1 MTSSSTPRMVAV
13 ATLALLGIACSSKT
27 PSGGSG
33 GGGRG
38 TGGAA
43 GGTVATSTGGAAGSS
58 SATSSTGGNG
68 TGGGA
73 VGGSGGSA
81 SGGSSSTSSGL
92 GTGGSGTGGTGGS
105 GFGSGGSGSGGAV
118 NGGSG
123 GSGSGGAV
131 SGGSG
136 PGSGG
141 SRVGGTV
148 GGGGLGSGGAAS
160 GGSGSGGTTS
170 SGGGP
175 GSGGMSAVQACPS
188 LPGAPA
194 GTAPLPS
201 AAQLSYQRTE
211 MTAFIHFGQAT
222 FDGTEQCNPSDPVST
237 FAPTKLDATSVGQWV
252 TSLKGAGFR
261 QAMLVTK
268 HSCGFVLWP
277 SQYTDYST
285 KNSTW
290 KGDVVQ
296 LWTDAMKANDMR
308 IAIYYS
314 PWDQHYTSAKS
325 DYETYFKNQLTELMA
340 YGNSY
345 EFEFDGFNAPTGGN
359 VNWKNVFS
367 FIKQAQPNTLIWAGP
382 EVVNTGVT
390 PDVQWI
396 GNENGVGSRSTSSL
410 DTSNCG
416 GGNTWCPYECNTS
429 SHRPNWFWHPGQNP
443 IALSDMQKNYFQ
455 TVGMNCTFNFN
466 VPPSNTGEFDPKDIA
481 LLQQFGTWY
490 NDLYKNNLVK
500 NQPVTADSTWSA
512 AGFEAAKAVDDDLCT
527 YWAAASGKTS
537 AQLTVTPASPITINV
552 ISIREALELG
562 ERVKKYHVEIQQNG
576 TWNTAPTDKSG
587 TKIQG
592 TVIGN
597 RQLWQLNGTTAQAIR
612 LVIDSAKDS
621 PTIAEFGVY

>member
-1 MTSSSTPRMVAV
+1 
-13 ATLALLGIACSSKT
+13 
-27 PSGGSG
+27 
-33 GGGRG
+33 
-38 TGGAA
+38 
-43 GGTVATSTGGAAGSS
+43 
-58 SATSSTGGNG
+58 
-68 TGGGA
+68 
-73 VGGSGGSA
+73 
-81 SGGSSSTSSGL
+81 
-92 GTGGSGTGGTGGS
+92 
-105 GFGSGGSGSGGAV
+105 
-118 NGGSG
+118 
-123 GSGSGGAV
+123 V
-131 SGGSG
+131 S
-136 PGSGG
+136 
-141 SRVGGTV
+141 
-148 GGGGLGSGGAAS
+148 S
-160 GGSGSGGTTS
+160 GGSGSGGTTGT
-170 SGGGP
+170 GGTT
-175 GSGGMSAVQACPS
+175 GSGGATGNGGTSGAQACPS
-188 LPGAPA
+188 LPGAPT
-194 GTAPLPS
+194 GTPPLPS

-211 MTAFIHFGQAT
+211 MTAFIHFGMAT

-237 FAPTKLDATSVGQWV
+237 FAPTKLDATSVGLWV

-290 KGDVVQ
+290 KGDVLQ

-314 PWDQHYTSAKS
+314 PWDQHYPSSKS

-345 EFEFDGFNAPTGGN
+345 EFEFDGFNAPAGGN

-367 FIKQAQPNTLIWAGP
+367 FIKQTQPNTLIWAGP
-382 EVVNTGVT
+382 EVVNTGAT

-396 GNENGVGSRSTSSL
+396 GNENGTGSRSTSSL

-490 NDLYKNNLVK
+490 SGLYKNNLLK
-500 NQPVTADSTWSA
+500 GQPASADSTWSA
-512 AGFEAAKAVDDDLCT
+512 AGFEAGKALDDDLCT

-537 AQLTVTPASPITINV
+537 AQLTVTPAAPITVNV

-576 TWNTAPTDKSG
+576 IWNTAPTDQSG
-587 TKIQG
+587 TKLQG

-597 RQLWQLNGTTAQAIR
+597 RQLWQLGGTTAQAVR

-621 PTIAEFGVY
+621 PAIAEFSVY